1 MGGYY
6 TVVQGD
12 HLSKI
17 AKEHGFPDYH
27 VIWDDPNNAELKQK
41 RQNPNVLFPGDQ
53 LYVPDMQE
61 KDESGNTD
69 KRHTFEVTKEPLKL
83 RLVLE
88 DYLEKPIANA
98 QCALLVEGQVTQ
110 HTTDSNGHVEQD
122 IPLGAHEATLVIRGD
137 ETPFHDVIIPVKIG
151 DLDPVDEGSGQ
162 LARLTNLG
170 YFPGDGTDQNA
181 FGSAVEEF
189 QCDQGLT
196 VDGKCGPITQAKLK
210 KVHGC

>member
-1 MGGYY
+1 MGCYY

-41 RQNPNVLFPGDQ
+41 RQNPNVLLPGDQ
-53 LYVPDMQE
+53 LYVPDKQE
-61 KDESGNTD
+61 KDESGNTE
-69 KRHTFEVTKEPLKL
+69 KRHTFEVKKEPLKL

-88 DYLEKPIANA
+88 DYLENPIANA

-110 HTTDSNGHVEQD
+110 HTTDSNGHIEQD
-122 IPLGAHEATLVIRGD
+122 IPLDAHEATLVIRGD
-137 ETPFHDVIIPVKIG
+137 ETPFQDVIIPVKIG
-151 DLDPVDEGSGQ
+151 NLDPVDEVSGQ
-162 LARLTNLG
+162 LARLNNLG
-170 YFPGDGTDQNA
+170 YFPADGTDQNA
-181 FGSAVEEF
+181 FESAVEEF
-189 QCDQGLT
+189 QCDHCLT